1 MFTPFFTTKAPGHG
15 TGLGLSLSY
24 GLVKSHG
31 GELSYEPPLEGG
43 AEFRV
48 TLPLHDAPAEV
59 AEEVE
64 PGPARPREARRV
76 LVVDADPG
84 VHRLVNALLSPEG
97 MEVESVRTGEQGLRL
112 VADRAYDLI
121 IADARMTAGASELFV
136 HALVAASPDAIDR
149 LVLTY
154 SDQAEPPDPLPDH
167 PVPRARKP
175 FNLRDLRA
183 LASQVLAS
191 TPPRSPASRAA
202 R

>member
-1 MFTPFFTTKAPGHG
+1 M
-15 TGLGLSLSY
+15 
-24 GLVKSHG
+24 
-31 GELSYEPPLEGG
+31 
-43 AEFRV
+43 
-48 TLPLHDAPAEV
+48 
-59 AEEVE
+59 
-64 PGPARPREARRV
+64 
-76 LVVDADPG
+76 
-84 VHRLVNALLSPEG
+84 
-97 MEVESVRTGEQGLRL
+97 
-112 VADRAYDLI
+112 
-121 IADARMTAGASELFV
+121 

>member
-1 MFTPFFTTKAPGHG
+1 
-15 TGLGLSLSY
+15 
-24 GLVKSHG
+24 VKSHE
-31 GELSYEPPLEGG
+31 GELSYDPPLEGG

-48 TLPLHDAPAEV
+48 VLPLHDAPAET
-59 AEEVE
+59 AELER
-64 PGPARPREARRV
+64 GPARPPESRRV

-84 VHRLVNALLSPEG
+84 VHRLVHALLSPEG
-97 MEVESVRTGEQGLRL
+97 MTVESVRTGEQGLL
-112 VADRAYDLI
+112 LAADHAYDLI

-136 HALVAASPDAIDR
+136 HALVAAYPEAVDR

-154 SDQAEPPDPLPDH
+154 SDQMEPPNPLPDH